1 MEKEELKILYD
12 TEARSKSNTK
22 RIDELQLITK
32 AFYDLAGDVKVIAE
46 QMSNMKED
54 ISDIKIKVDEKA
66 SENNKIAFNL
76 KSAIINGIVMI
87 IIGEIMAL
95 IIK

>member
-22 RIDELQLITK
+22 RIDELQLINK

-54 ISDIKIKVDEKA
+54 ISDIKIKVDEKT

-87 IIGEIMAL
+87 IIGAIMAL

>member
-32 AFYDLAGDVKVIAE
+32 AFYDLASDVKVMAE
-46 QMSNMKED
+46 QLTNMKED
-54 ISDIKIKVDEKA
+54 ISDIKIKVDGKTE
-66 SENNKIAFNL
+66 ENNKIAFNL

-87 IIGEIMAL
+87 IIGAIMAL

>member
-32 AFYDLAGDVKVIAE
+32 AFYDLAGDVRVIAE

-54 ISDIKIKVDEKA
+54 ISDIKIKVDEKT

-87 IIGEIMAL
+87 IIGAIMAL

>member
-12 TEARSKSNTK
+12 TESRSKSNTK
-22 RIDELQLITK
+22 RLDSLELITK
-32 AFYDLAGDVKVIAE
+32 AFYDVASDVKVMAE
-46 QMSNMKED
+46 QLTNMKED
-54 ISDIKIKVDEKA
+54 ISDIKIKVDGKTE
-66 SENNKIAFNL
+66 ENNKIAFNL

-87 IIGEIMAL
+87 IIGAIMAL

>member
-54 ISDIKIKVDEKA
+54 ISDIKIKVDEKT

-87 IIGEIMAL
+87 IIGTIMAL

>member
-46 QMSNMKED
+46 KMSNMKED
-54 ISDIKIKVDEKA
+54 ISDIKIKVDEKT

-87 IIGEIMAL
+87 IIGAIMAL

>member
-1 MEKEELKILYD
+1 MEKEELKMLYD

-54 ISDIKIKVDEKA
+54 ISDIKIKVDEKT

-87 IIGEIMAL
+87 IIGAIMAL

>member
-32 AFYDLAGDVKVIAE
+32 TFYDLAGDVKVIAE

-54 ISDIKIKVDEKA
+54 ISDIKIKVDEKT

-87 IIGEIMAL
+87 IIGAIMAL

>member
-1 MEKEELKILYD
+1 MEEKYIQKIA
-12 TEARSKSNTK
+12 EIESRSKSNTH

-54 ISDIKIKVDEKA
+54 ISDIKIKVDEKT

-87 IIGEIMAL
+87 IIGAIMAL

>member
-32 AFYDLAGDVKVIAE
+32 AFYEVASDVKVMAE
-46 QMSNMKED
+46 QLTNMKED
-54 ISDIKIKVDEKA
+54 ISDIKVKVDGKVDE
-66 SENNKIAFNL
+66 NNKLAFNL
-76 KSAIINGIVMI
+76 KSAVINGIVMI
-87 IIGEIMAL
+87 IIGAIMAL

>member
-32 AFYDLAGDVKVIAE
+32 AFYNLAGDVKVIAE

-54 ISDIKIKVDEKA
+54 ISDIKIKVDEKT

-87 IIGEIMAL
+87 IIGAIMAL

>member
-54 ISDIKIKVDEKA
+54 ISDIKIKVDEKT

-87 IIGEIMAL
+87 IIGAIMAL

>member
-87 IIGEIMAL
+87 IIGAIMAL

>member
-22 RIDELQLITK
+22 RIDELQLITE

-54 ISDIKIKVDEKA
+54 ISDIKIKVDEKT

-87 IIGEIMAL
+87 IIGAIMAL

>member
-1 MEKEELKILYD
+1 ME
-12 TEARSKSNTK
+12 KSNTK

-54 ISDIKIKVDEKA
+54 ISDIKIKVDEKT

-87 IIGEIMAL
+87 IIGAIMAL

>member
-12 TEARSKSNTK
+12 TEARSKSNAK

-54 ISDIKIKVDEKA
+54 ISDIKIKVDEKT

-87 IIGEIMAL
+87 IIGAIMAL